1 MVRVVEAA
9 GLSHDR
15 RSLVWEVE
23 MLLDERL
30 KALRSK
36 ESAETPD
43 ALKSVI
49 STEMMALVSSGQA
62 GRAVKTGAKAP
73 DFVLPDVD
81 GNAVGSAD
89 LLAKGPAV
97 VTFHRGHW
105 CPYCRISINTLAQA
119 QPRLSALG
127 AQMVA
132 IMPDRAEFS
141 AEMKRESQAAFPIL
155 FDADN
160 GYAMSLNLAVWIG
173 DEMEALMRKFGNDLS
188 AYHGNDA
195 WTLPIPASFV
205 INRDGRIAARFVD
218 PDFRRRMTVEELLVA
233 LQAAR

>member
-1 MVRVVEAA
+1 MAQNYGDGLRQAFERARDLDASMNARLGTFANAVRDTIPAA
-9 GLSHDR
+9 AESVDR
-15 RSLVWEVE
+15 LIA
-23 MLLDERL
+23 RL
-30 KALRSK
+30 KQHGAGERAPQVGEPMPPFML
-36 ESAETPD
+36 PD
-43 ALKSVI
+43 DGGQ
-49 STEMMALVSSGQA
+49 LVS
-62 GRAVKTGAKAP
+62 
-73 DFVLPDVD
+73 L
-81 GNAVGSAD
+81 AD

>member
-1 MVRVVEAA
+1 MAQNYGEGIRQAFERARELDASMNARLGMFANAVRDTIPAA
-9 GLSHDR
+9 AESVDR
-15 RSLVWEVE
+15 LIA
-23 MLLDERL
+23 RL
-30 KALRSK
+30 KQHGAG
-36 ESAETPD
+36 ESAPQVGEPMPPFMLPD
-43 ALKSVI
+43 DGGR
-49 STEMMALVSSGQA
+49 LVS
-62 GRAVKTGAKAP
+62 
-73 DFVLPDVD
+73 L
-81 GNAVGSAD
+81 AD

-119 QPRLSALG
+119 QPKLAALG

-173 DEMEALMRKFGNDLS
+173 DEMEELMRKFGNDLS
-188 AYHGNDA
+188 AYQGNDA

-205 INRDGRIAARFVD
+205 VGGDGRIAARFVD

-233 LQAAR
+233 LDAAR